1 MNKKFSTLMAGLL
14 LAGGA
19 FNTVSAEQF
28 DAAKDYGSQYYHVR
42 VDSRQLL
49 DENSQWLDVDGTETD
64 ANIRFSL
71 EKNKSTLWTVKKVTS
86 TVNGQTKVI
95 GFQLISVLTNN
106 PLSVTVNEDGKDVA
120 YNTFGTEYPSLY
132 FVKPD
137 GTIAGKYYIGKD
149 GELSSNSNNYWLYD
163 LVAVDNI
170 NLTAGNLNGILG
182 DGFGLQIC
190 KQIIKSNGDVDGD
203 KKAEYTNL
211 EGNPFTGKL
220 YAVQDG
226 ESVKLFQGKDGKQIV
241 LTSTTWGT
249 QGGGTTQEGY
259 KFAALSKAE
268 YASFSK
274 DGKIKAEK
282 FAITRPATVA
292 GEPLEVSMMVDGK
305 KHELIV
311 TDSQKD
317 GAFNLT
323 TAESKDENTNVADY
337 TYVKGAKPMQNTWV
351 RFGISNGVDYS
362 DFYGKLWNITKN
374 GKEVASPV
382 CDDKETFLPLAQISL
397 SYPEGQWLYYD
408 EDGLGYKQGYF
419 QNRESGKTIT
429 LAGLRY
435 VEGKE
440 NTYTDGTNTYS
451 ITPAGDPSDK
461 ATIGYLNG
469 YTEDLLKQ
477 KAFFIGTPI
486 AATGD
491 TVYLKKAASGKLEFT
506 TEKTDAVEFRLTMA
520 DFTEGDNTSNTGRR
534 VTAYTVWKDKNAG
547 KHDTKYDVVS
557 LHQYTLADAVTGEK
571 LVWDAA
577 NQRYTLNAK
586 GSTPAIVL
594 KNKGVDVY
602 NLLTGVFNAD
612 KAEYDADAKAFT
624 IDGTTFCGKSQK
636 LYGAHNANELVKS
649 QSAYA
654 FVQND
659 LFVVVDA
666 DAQQYRGDFSNTGV
680 LDTIKIFRNDDNSY
694 VLYEKGTLLADA
706 KGEAIEGFL
715 GMENINDPKYAD
727 MHAAMLADTAIHAN
741 TYRPQYLLAVGA
753 EYVKDGWTCPL
764 NPEHNTQ
771 EWREAHGGHCADAV
785 KDRPYMQGRY
795 LVNLVDSAKACVN
808 PLKNKFT
815 YEMYQNDQP
824 YYRLGF
830 VHAIHIGDSL
840 IIASTNDTIDLKD
853 NPYDKACTF
862 AFKYVDGNRDAFTI
876 ETLYDTT
883 PDQYGEFTHENDV
896 RGYVKYH
903 NGVPVVTPK
912 ASEAWVFDLEV
923 LSGEENAP
931 TANES
936 INASSVVVAGVNG
949 AVVVKGA
956 EGKNVIVST
965 ILGKVVANE
974 TIASDNAQIA
984 APAGIVVVSVDGDS
998 FKVVVK

>member
-1 MNKKFSTLMAGLL
+1 MNKKFSTLMASLL

-28 DAAKDYGSQYYHVR
+28 DADKDYGDQYYGVK
-42 VDSRQLL
+42 VEGSQSSVCAT
-49 DENSQWLDVDGTETD
+49 SQWLDVDGTKADPFIRYSETLD
-64 ANIRFSL
+64 
-71 EKNKSTLWTVKKVTS
+71 KSTLWTIKKVTN
-86 TVNGQTKVI
+86 TVNGQSKVI
-95 GFQLISVLTNN
+95 GYQLISVLTNK
-106 PLSVTVNEDGKDVA
+106 PLSVTVNEAGEDVV
-120 YNTFGTEYPSLY
+120 YNTFGTEYKSLY

-137 GTIAGKYYIGKD
+137 GTVAGKYYIGKD
-149 GELSSNSNNYWLYD
+149 DQLSSSSTVGNYWAYD

-170 NLTAGNLNGILG
+170 NLKADKLNGILG

-203 KKAEYTNL
+203 KKAEYANL

-268 YASFSK
+268 YASFYK

-305 KHELIV
+305 KHELVV

-351 RFGISNGVDYS
+351 RFGVSNGVNYS

-382 CDDKETFLPLAQISL
+382 CDDKETFLPLAQVAL

-408 EDGLGYKQGYF
+408 EDGLGYMQGYF
-419 QNRESGKTIT
+419 QNRESGKKIA
-429 LAGLRY
+429 LASLRY

-440 NTYTDGTNTYS
+440 NTYTDGTDTYS

-469 YTEDLLKQ
+469 YSEDLLKQ

-491 TVYLKKAASGKLEFT
+491 TVYLKKTANGKLEFT

-534 VTAYTVWKDKNAG
+534 VTEYTVWKDKNAG

-715 GMENINDPKYAD
+715 GMENVLDPQYAD
-727 MHAAMLADTAIHAN
+727 MQPALLADTAKHAN
-741 TYRPQYLLAVGA
+741 TYRPQYMLAVDAKVVPAGK
-753 EYVKDGWTCPL
+753 YCPICG
-764 NPEHNTQ
+764 EDDC
-771 EWREAHGGHCADAV
+771 AHAV
-785 KDRPYMQGRY
+785 ATKGFIEGRY
-795 LVNLVDSAKACVN
+795 LVTLADSAKAAADAGV
-808 PLKNKFT
+808 KEAANKFKH
-815 YEMYQNDQP
+815 EGF
-824 YYRLGF
+824 YRLGF
-830 VHAIHIGDSL
+830 VQAKHIGDSL
-840 IIASTNDTIDLKD
+840 IIASGKTAQDTIDVSKG
-853 NPYDKACTF
+853 YDMPCTF
-862 AFKYVDGNRDAFTI
+862 AFKYVDAERRAFTI
-876 ETLYDTT
+876 ETMLEKGYDKYNKYA
-883 PDQYGEFTHENDV
+883 PAENE
-896 RGYVKYH
+896 RGYIKYQ
-903 NGVPVVTPK
+903 NGVPVVTGNK
-912 ASEAWVFDLEV
+912 NEAWVFNLEE
-923 LSGEENAP
+923 LTGEENAP

-936 INASSVVVAGVNG
+936 INAANNVVVAGVNG

-974 TIASDNAQIA
+974 VVSSDNAQIA
-984 APAGIVVVSVDGDS
+984 APAGIVVVSVDGES

>member
-1 MNKKFSTLMAGLL
+1 MNKKVLTLCAGFL
-14 LAGGA
+14 LAGGMSSVMA
-19 FNTVSAEQF
+19 ETFNPQTNYGDKYYRVVVEGSSASIV
-28 DAAKDYGSQYYHVR
+28 GT
-42 VDSRQLL
+42 
-49 DENSQWLDVDGTETD
+49 SQWLDVDGIPG
-64 ANIRFSL
+64 NSSIRYSKEL
-71 EKNKSTLWTVKKVTS
+71 NKSTLWTVKPVTS
-86 TVNGQTKVI
+86 KVNGQTTTI
-95 GFQLISVLTNN
+95 GFQLISVETGL
-106 PLSVTVNEDGKDVA
+106 PLSVENNKETYDTFQIGGDEGASSLTFVDATGKALTA
-120 YNTFGTEYPSLY
+120 YY
-132 FVKPD
+132 
-137 GTIAGKYYIGKD
+137 AGGYSESAG
-149 GELSSNSNNYWLYD
+149 WLYD

-170 NLTAGNLNGILG
+170 NLKAGKLNGILG

-190 KQIIKSNGDVDGD
+190 KQIIKSNGEVDGD
-203 KKAEYTNL
+203 KKAEYANL
-211 EGNPFTGKL
+211 EGNPFIGQLHAEDAKEGVKL
-220 YAVQDG
+220 Y
-226 ESVKLFQGKDGKQIV
+226 QGNDAKGKQIV
-241 LTSTTWGT
+241 LTSETWGT
-249 QGGGTTQEGY
+249 QGGGTTQQGY
-259 KFAALSKAE
+259 KFAAVNGKE
-268 YASFSK
+268 YAALK
-274 DGKIKAEK
+274 ADGKIKAEV
-282 FAITRPATVA
+282 FTITRPATLA
-292 GEPLEVSMMVDGK
+292 GEPLEVAMMIGK
-305 KHELIV
+305 QKYELVV

-317 GAFNLT
+317 GHYNLT
-323 TAESKDENTNVADY
+323 VAKSKKEGENFNDVADY
-337 TYVKGAKPMQNTWV
+337 TYVKDAKPMQNTWV
-351 RFGISNGVDYS
+351 RFGVSNGVDYS

-374 GKEVASPV
+374 GNEVASPV
-382 CDDKETFLPLAQISL
+382 CDDQETFLPLAQIAL

-419 QNRESGKTIT
+419 QNRESGKKIE
-429 LAGLRY
+429 LASLRY
-435 VEGKE
+435 VDGKE
-440 NTYTDGTNTYS
+440 NTYTDGTNTYT

-469 YTEDLLKQ
+469 YSEDLLKQ

-491 TVYLKKAASGKLEFT
+491 TVYLKKAANGKLEFT
-506 TEKTDAVEFRLTMA
+506 TEKADAVEFRLTMK

-636 LYGAHNANELVKS
+636 LYGAHNANELVKF

-680 LDTIKIFRNDDNSY
+680 LDTIKIFRNDNPSY
-694 VLYEKGTLLADA
+694 VLYEQGTLLADA

-715 GMENINDPKYAD
+715 GMENINDPKFPNIQPAL
-727 MHAAMLADTAIHAN
+727 LADTAIHAN
-741 TYRPQYLLAVGA
+741 TFRPQYLLAVGA

-815 YEMYQNDQP
+815 YEMYTSKEP

-830 VHAIHIGDSL
+830 VHATHIGDSL

-862 AFKYVDGNRDAFTI
+862 AFKYVDGNRNAFTI

-883 PDQYGEFTHENDV
+883 PDKYGEFTHENDV

-903 NGVPVVTPK
+903 NGIPVVTPK
-912 ASEAWVFDLEV
+912 ESEAWVFDLET
-923 LSGEENAP
+923 LTGEENAP

-949 AVVVKGA
+949 AIVVKGA

-974 TIASDNAQIA
+974 TIASDNETIA
-984 APAGIVVVSVDGDS
+984 APAGIVVVSVDGES
-998 FKVVVK
+998 YKVVVK